1 MELDARKQK
10 ILAAVIEQ
18 YIETGEPIGSKN
30 LLNALDFSVSSAT
43 IRNEM
48 AALSEMGYLEQ
59 PHTSA
64 GRIPSQKGFRFYLDM
79 LIELQPIS
87 EAEMRFID
95 DVFKNSDVD
104 PQKLIGNAGHL
115 LADITNCAAIAA
127 TPSAERSI
135 ISRIEIL
142 PVSSKTFL
150 LLMVTSSGAMKNR
163 ICRTDFE
170 VSVEALEFFVR
181 FINEKF
187 KGIELD
193 TVTTPFIQTL
203 AVSMGQYSLLL
214 TPLLYNLFELARE
227 ISSGVVMLEGEANLL
242 NHKELDVIARD
253 LLKLLSNPNEFLSLV
268 PPSHEGVNVIIG
280 SELSAPIL
288 KDTSVLVTR
297 YNIAG
302 DLAGTIGIIGPTRIN
317 YAKIIPHIEYFA
329 KVLGRILKDNLD

>member
-10 ILAAVIEQ
+10 ILAAIAKH
-18 YIETGEPIGSKN
+18 YIETGEPVGSKN
-30 LLNALDFSVSSAT
+30 LLNVLDFSVSSAT

-64 GRIPSQKGFRFYLDM
+64 GRIPSKKGFRFYLDR
-79 LIELQPIS
+79 LIEFEPIS
-87 EAEMRFID
+87 ENEMRLID
-95 DVFKNSDVD
+95 EVFKASDVE
-104 PQKLIGNAGHL
+104 PQKLIENAGHL

-127 TPSAERSI
+127 TPSAEHSV

-142 PVSSKTFL
+142 PVSSRTFL

-163 ICRTDFE
+163 ICRSDFE
-170 VSVEALEFFVR
+170 ISVDALQFFVR

-187 KGIELD
+187 KGVLLD
-193 TVTTPFIQTL
+193 DINTPFIQTL

-214 TPLLYNLFELARE
+214 TPLLYSLFELAKE

-242 NHKELDVIARD
+242 NHKELDIIARD
-253 LLKLLSNPNEFLSLV
+253 LLKLLSHPNEFLSLV

-280 SELSAPIL
+280 SELSSPVL

-302 DLAGTIGIIGPTRIN
+302 DLAGTIGIIGPTRLN